1 MSEAAA
7 TALECSALVPD
18 DNRPRI
24 INCDPWSIVTKLP
37 LSNNES
43 MHSYGLTN
51 PTPSLLFQLL
61 TRNSINARCTYFFTH
76 QTYLGANHEAPCR
89 LLPPSHIYSLDTLD
103 LKLLNSSNLH
113 SGAGY
118 TRFGQN
124 GVRCAIIPLF
134 PTSRCFRR
142 FNRTVVILGSFLS
155 FLSAFFRSHIFTIA
169 FYTAMFFRFDPNFP

>member
-1 MSEAAA
+1 MQQEALRLLSEAAA

-61 TRNSINARCTYFFTH
+61 TRNSINARCTSLHTKH
-76 QTYLGANHEAPCR
+76 ISVQTTR
-89 LLPPSHIYSLDTLD
+89 LHVAYSPLPTFI
-103 LKLLNSSNLH
+103 LL
-113 SGAGY
+113 
-118 TRFGQN
+118 T
-124 GVRCAIIPLF
+124 PW
-134 PTSRCFRR
+134 T
-142 FNRTVVILGSFLS
+142 
-155 FLSAFFRSHIFTIA
+155 
-169 FYTAMFFRFDPNFP
+169 